1 MPAIHQNARTYA
13 IAGVLALL
21 MAATRFHHLEA
32 AFNIPDASVAVFFLA
47 GLFLPASWFFPV
59 YLAEAALIDY
69 LAITYGGVSAWCVS
83 PAYAFLI
90 PAYGVVW
97 YAGRS
102 LASRSV
108 SGWRGWFIRLGA
120 AVIAA
125 VAAFV
130 ISTGSF
136 YLFSGRV
143 SSGTLVGYLLH
154 SESYF
159 QYYVGS
165 AFAYV
170 AIGLGVEAVV
180 TAVRLRIAA
189 DVSLR
194 GGTPR

>member
-1 MPAIHQNARTYA
+1 MPAIHQNASTYA

-69 LAITYGGVSAWCVS
+69 LAITYGGVNSWCVS

-108 SGWRGWFIRLGA
+108 SDLRGWFIRLGA
-120 AVIAA
+120 ALIAS
-125 VAAFV
+125 VATFV

-143 SSGTLVGYLLH
+143 SGGNLVGYLMH

-159 QYYVGS
+159 RYYVGS
-165 AFAYV
+165 TLAYV
-170 AIGLGVEAVV
+170 AIGLVVEAVV
-180 TAVRLRIAA
+180 ASVRLRTAA
-189 DVSLR
+189 DASIR
-194 GGTPR
+194 GGTLR